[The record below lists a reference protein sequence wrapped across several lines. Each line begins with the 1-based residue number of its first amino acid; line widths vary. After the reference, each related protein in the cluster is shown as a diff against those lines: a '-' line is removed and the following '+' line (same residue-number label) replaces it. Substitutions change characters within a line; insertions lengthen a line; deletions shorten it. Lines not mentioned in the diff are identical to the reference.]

1 MSAGVRGGD
10 YRRHASVLLDQQL
23 WCWGRDVVRPEGN
36 LLLALGMCRYRAA
49 TAAGATSAYT
59 GRVAGGTVWLWGFGV
74 LYSDDATGGTVFL
87 QRYDFVPKLVA
98 RPLGAPVY
106 RSTDLPG
113 LARPSSAGERA
124 LARTLVR
131 RVAEWVA
138 RYEHWVAENHGVAY
152 RRAAL
157 AARDRSPAVPAERMA
172 AGWERVAKKAVRLDT
187 TAGVRPGVW
196 ANVLTGLHRALR
208 ARDAAPETNSTTKN
222 WGGRK

>member
-1 MSAGVRGGD
+1 MGLRGAE
-10 YRRHASVLLDQQL
+10 YRRRATVLFDQQL

-106 RSTDLPG
+106 RSADLPG

-124 LARTLVR
+124 VARTLVR

-138 RYEHWVAENHGVAY
+138 RYEHWVAESHGTAY

-157 AARDRSPAVPAERMA
+157 AARDRPPAVPAERMA
-172 AGWERVAKKAVRLDT
+172 AGWERVAKKAARLDA

-196 ANVLTGLHRALR
+196 ANVLTDLHRSLR
-208 ARDAAPETNSTTKN
+208 ARDADPVSIRTTKYSR
-222 WGGRK
+222 GRKQ